1 MRSPRWAC
9 FAASF
14 AWSPWPLPFLRQ
26 VGWLQALPGLAVWTL
41 LQSRR
46 RPGVGAAPSLARE
59 GRCGSA
65 NTRVTTSRWDCREM
79 PESRSFAHVVLG
91 VLLESLELQK
101 KRKMG
106 REVRQASLSHNLRR
120 RGADAVRN
128 ARGPRLPRE
137 PGRGRRA
144 RPAGWPAAGA
154 GSRRALLCPSSPRAC
169 CFSLCV

>member
-1 MRSPRWAC
+1 MFPFGDALELTVLLTCVLCLDSCFGEQRAPGGQGTVRSPRWAC

-14 AWSPWPLPFLRQ
+14 AWSPWPLLFLRQ

-106 REVRQASLSHNLRR
+106 REVRQASLSHNLR
-120 RGADAVRN
+120 
-128 ARGPRLPRE
+128 
-137 PGRGRRA
+137 
-144 RPAGWPAAGA
+144 
-154 GSRRALLCPSSPRAC
+154 
-169 CFSLCV
+169 